1 MKKLIIFV
9 LALLIFT
16 VFPGCQS
23 QPDDST
29 GPSPSSQPAAPVP
42 GPSNA
47 SPPPL
52 ENIIWRLDYATIK
65 YDSRGNELWVAR
77 YNGPGNNIDDANAMA
92 VDEAGNVYVTGA
104 SRGDRGNGIR
114 EDYATVKYDSSGNQ
128 LWVARYGGPG
138 DGDNTAYAVAV
149 DGEGNVYVTGR
160 SRSDRGNASKDDY
173 ATVKYDRNG
182 NELWV
187 ARYNGPGNNVDG
199 ADALVVDASGNGYI
213 TGNSRGNKGHD
224 DYATIKYD
232 TDGNQLWVA
241 RYDDGSPTALAVD
254 NAGNVYVTGFSR
266 AGDDLHYAT
275 VKYDSNGNQ
284 LWVSTYNAPE
294 GGQDIAYAL
303 AVDNMGNVFVT
314 GRSISANYDY
324 VTIKYDS
331 QGDELWLA
339 RYNGSADRGDQATSL
354 AVDTEGNVYVT
365 GRSDNK
371 NRDRDYTTLKYDT
384 NGKLLWKTRYTG
396 EDNGDNM
403 AEALATDAKGNVYI
417 TGQSQGKNGDWDY
430 VTVKYNSKG
439 NEQWVSRYNGP
450 GNSLDRA
457 TSLAIDS
464 EGNVYVTGSSGGAAG
479 IPITTQSPWPDVPVY
494 ADVSQVIKIKPGGEF
509 AFGFETGTRLGLG
522 WDETHDDN
530 ILSLV
535 DRELVMDQ
543 TGISGTTWFLFKALK
558 PGETRITFIYGH
570 GGIER
575 ANDTKVFLIEIEE

>member
-1 MKKLIIFV
+1 MKKLITIIA
-9 LALLIFT
+9 LILLIFM
-16 VFPGCQS
+16 VFSGCQS
-23 QPDDST
+23 QPESST
-29 GPSPSSQPAAPVP
+29 SPSPSNQPSVPVP
-42 GPSNA
+42 GPPNT
-47 SPPPL
+47 SPSPL
-52 ENIIWRLDYATIK
+52 NIGIWNLDYATTK
-65 YDSRGNELWVAR
+65 YDSQGNQLWVAR
-77 YNGPGNNIDDANAMA
+77 YNGPGNNIDDANALA

-114 EDYATVKYDSSGNQ
+114 EDYATIKYDGNGNQ
-128 LWVARYGGPG
+128 LWVACYGGPG

-149 DGEGNVYVTGR
+149 DGAGNVYVTGQ
-160 SRSDRGNASKDDY
+160 SISQEGDLDY
-173 ATVKYDRNG
+173 ATVKYDKDGR
-182 NELWV
+182 ELWV

-199 ADALVVDASGNGYI
+199 ADALVVDSEDNVYV

-232 TDGNQLWVA
+232 PDGNQLWVA
-241 RYDDGSPTALAVD
+241 RYDDGSPTALTVD

-303 AVDNMGNVFVT
+303 VVDNMGNVFVT

-324 VTIKYDS
+324 ATVKYDS
-331 QGDELWLA
+331 QGNELWLA
-339 RYNGSADRGDQATSL
+339 RYNGSANRGDQATSI
-354 AVDTEGNVYVT
+354 AVDTDGNIYVT

-384 NGKLLWKTRYTG
+384 GGKLLWEARYNG
-396 EDNGDNM
+396 PDKGDNM
-403 AEALATDAKGNVYI
+403 AEALAVDAEGNVYI

-430 VTVKYNSKG
+430 ATVKYNSRG
-439 NEQWVSRYNGP
+439 NEQWASRYNGP

-457 TSLAIDS
+457 TSLAVDN
-464 EGNVYVTGSSGGAAG
+464 EGNIYVTGSSGGAAG
-479 IPITTQSPWPDVPVY
+479 IPITTQSPWPEVPVY
-494 ADVSQVIKIKPGGEF
+494 SDVTQVIKTRTGGEI

-558 PGETRITFIYGH
+558 PGETRITFVYGH
-570 GGIER
+570 GGGGPV
-575 ANDTKVFLIEIEE
+575 ADTKVFLIEIEE